1 MTKNPNA
8 AVAAGGSSLSVI
20 VVWLLGRF
28 HVALS
33 AEDGAIVAGVVASV
47 ALFVGRNGLRGVW
60 RRLVD
65 GSGDQKGFTLLE
77 ALIVL
82 IIVAVF
88 LIVWFGR

>member
-1 MTKNPNA
+1 MKHPNA

-47 ALFVGRNGLRGVW
+47 ALFVGRNGLKGVW
-60 RRLVD
+60 KRLWGGQD
-65 GSGDQKGFTLLE
+65 GLALLE
-77 ALIVL
+77 AIIVL
-82 IIVAVF
+82 VIVAIVVLLVKVF
-88 LIVWFGR
+88 